1 MAGLDNLGH
10 RNCVIK
16 MPLAHNCS
24 AELYL
29 INSLV
34 YAIEKNICCEI
45 NFLKARKKWAEI

>member
-34 YAIEKNICCEI
+34 YAIEKIYAVTAAD
-45 NFLKARKKWAEI
+45 FAT